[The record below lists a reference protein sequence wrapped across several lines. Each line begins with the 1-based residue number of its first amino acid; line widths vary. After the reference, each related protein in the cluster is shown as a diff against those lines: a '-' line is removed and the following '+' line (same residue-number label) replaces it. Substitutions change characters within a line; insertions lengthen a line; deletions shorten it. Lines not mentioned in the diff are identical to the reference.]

1 LHFYRVLEKFYVGDL
16 VSNELPVYL
25 HHGEFARTL
34 KTRVKNQFKEL
45 KLNPKDARWTLLRY
59 VSIVLSTAF
68 FWYLQTFVY
77 SGSLAGSLMVTIGL
91 AISTSWSGLHMG
103 HDSSHFSITNKPWV
117 WKMVCFWT
125 DILLGSSSLVW
136 VYQVGCVNLD
146 FVQLIALV

>member
-1 LHFYRVLEKFYVGDL
+1 MTAAAIKASRKFTWQELAELNEWHNVHVAVSGKVYDLTTFIDEHPGGLDQILLAAGRDVTHVFETYHDFSVYKVLEKFYVGDL

-68 FWYLQTFVY
+68 FWYLQV
-77 SGSLAGSLMVTIGL
+77 LDV
-91 AISTSWSGLHMG
+91 
-103 HDSSHFSITNKPWV
+103 NKRLV
-117 WKMVCFWT
+117 N
-125 DILLGSSSLVW
+125 IL
-136 VYQVGCVNLD
+136 
-146 FVQLIALV
+146 